1 MARGKVVKAFVVLA
15 DKFKHV
21 RGDSE
26 AKERLILQ
34 LQVRGGKYYS

>member
-1 MARGKVVKAFVVLA
+1 MARGTVVKAFVVLV

-21 RGDSE
+21 RGVSE

-34 LQVRGGKYYS
+34 LQVGGGKCYS